1 VLLPLTFLSSALMQA
16 SLAPDWIETVSR
28 FNPVNWAVVAGRI
41 GLLFVLVVLAAAFA
55 TRAFGTYQ
63 RSL

>member
-1 VLLPLTFLSSALMQA
+1 MQKI
-16 SLAPDWIETVSR
+16 DWGLVGS
-28 FNPVNWAVVAGRI
+28 RI
-41 GLLFVLVVLAAAFA
+41 GLLVALVVACAAFA

>member
-1 VLLPLTFLSSALMQA
+1 MQHI
-16 SLAPDWIETVSR
+16 DWGLVGS
-28 FNPVNWAVVAGRI
+28 RI
-41 GLLFVLVVLAAAFA
+41 GLLVVLVVLCATFA

>member
-1 VLLPLTFLSSALMQA
+1 VPG
-16 SLAPDWIETVSR
+16 WIQTIGDL
-28 FNPVNWAVVAGRI
+28 NPVNWAVEAGRSAAMGDMDWGLITSRI
-41 GLLFVLVVLAAAFA
+41 GLLLALVVVSATFA